1 MNPVERDNRDIELDV
16 LTQDDLDRKAWSVA
30 KCLREV
36 AHQLTYLRKYIGYKG
51 FSQFVSSDDDF
62 IALRRFDRLHSRVL
76 LTLQDH
82 VVQLE
87 ESLDILDHSLSGKRT
102 EDIDNGTVRHD
113 QSQSRRELLKRI
125 RRFFERCVL
134 VPTKG
139 LFGLLGDKREK
150 QNPSFGPST
159 VFGEDEPIDLL
170 ASIALFVVASV
181 MLIAP
186 LWILA
191 MVEDMVSRLV
201 VITAFVFVLLGVL
214 NWATLARPFEIL
226 VATAG

>member
-1 MNPVERDNRDIELDV
+1 MDPVEGDHRDIELDV
-16 LTQDDLDRKAWSVA
+16 LTQNDLDRKAW
-30 KCLREV
+30 
-36 AHQLTYLRKYIGYKG
+36 KYIGYKG

-82 VVQLE
+82 VAQLE
-87 ESLDILDHSLSGKRT
+87 ENLDSLDNSLSGKRA

-113 QSQSRRELLKRI
+113 QSESRRELLKRI
-125 RRFFERCVL
+125 VIALKEYAKSPKSLLRRFFEQCVL
-134 VPTKG
+134 VPTMG
-139 LFGLLGDKREK
+139 LFGLFRDKHEK
-150 QNPSFGPST
+150 QNHSLGPST
-159 VFGEDEPIDLL
+159 VFGKDEPVDLL
-170 ASIALFVVASV
+170 ASIALFVVALV

-191 MVEDMVSRLV
+191 MVEEMVSRLL

-214 NWATLARPFEIL
+214 SWATLARPFEVL
-226 VATAG
+226 AATAG

>member
-1 MNPVERDNRDIELDV
+1 MDPVEGDHRDIELDV
-16 LTQDDLDRKAWSVA
+16 LTQNDLDRKAW
-30 KCLREV
+30 
-36 AHQLTYLRKYIGYKG
+36 KYIGYKG

-82 VVQLE
+82 VAQLE
-87 ESLDILDHSLSGKRT
+87 ESLDSLDNSLSGKRA

-113 QSQSRRELLKRI
+113 QSESRRELLKRI
-125 RRFFERCVL
+125 VIALKEYAKSPKSLLRRFFEQCVL
-134 VPTKG
+134 VPTMG
-139 LFGLLGDKREK
+139 LFGLFRDKHEK
-150 QNPSFGPST
+150 QNHSLGPST
-159 VFGEDEPIDLL
+159 VFGKDEPVDLL
-170 ASIALFVVASV
+170 ASIALFVVALV

-191 MVEDMVSRLV
+191 MVEEMVSRLL

-214 NWATLARPFEIL
+214 SWATLARPFEVL
-226 VATAG
+226 AATAG